1 MAIVAIDPPACF
13 GGQRHKHPFA
23 VCPVVQAD
31 ALGRRIGASVHADR
45 CTMIDG
51 LRRWPPRDHEVFLQ
65 DLRDRLRHE
74 GDPAVILA
82 ETTER
87 LARHFEASRAGY
99 GEFDRDATIF
109 IPRYH
114 WVDGSIIE
122 IPETIPFAIFGP
134 AITASHRRGEI
145 WIHEEIDAP
154 HPLLDEEGRAALRQ
168 FGIEA
173 CITVPIVKDGRLV
186 SLMSVQQSEPRRWRK
201 EDVAL
206 IVELAQRTWETLERA
221 RVEEELARS
230 REALFQAE
238 KLNALG
244 TLLAGVSHELNN
256 PLSIIVAQSELLAQD
271 TEGTAFAT
279 RVAKIRNAAERSARI
294 VQTFLAMARQKQPD
308 RRIIDLNDIV
318 RAAVEIAGYATRARH
333 IAVDLDLA
341 PLPPLRADGDQ
352 LHQVIVN
359 LLINAQQAMEGVS
372 GARCLRIVTRLRDA
386 QTITIDLSDT
396 GPGVTPALRGRIF
409 EPFFSTKPALAGT
422 GMGLSFS
429 QGIVEA
435 HGGSLELIASTVGA
449 CFRITLPIAY
459 DGTVVP
465 VAETA
470 LTSDTLL
477 ERRALLID
485 DEPEVAEALA
495 DILARLGYRCSHA
508 DSGPAARAL
517 LEHDGFDLILSDLR
531 MAEEDGMQLF
541 RWLEGARPDLT
552 NAVAFVTG
560 DTLNAAAAAFL
571 GESGR
576 PFIEKPFTIEAIAR
590 LAQIVADHQSGT
602 VPFSRS

>member
-1 MAIVAIDPPACF
+1 MTNAI
-13 GGQRHKHPFA
+13 
-23 VCPVVQAD
+23 
-31 ALGRRIGASVHADR
+31 
-45 CTMIDG
+45 
-51 LRRWPPRDHEVFLQ
+51 RRWPPRDHQVFLQ
-65 DLRDRLRHE
+65 DLRDRLRYE

-114 WVDGSIIE
+114 WVDGSIVE

-145 WIHEEIDAP
+145 WVHEEIDAP
-154 HPLLDEEGRAALRQ
+154 HPLLDEEGRTALRQ
-168 FGIEA
+168 LGIMA

-256 PLSIIVAQSELLAQD
+256 PLSIILAQSELLAQD
-271 TEGTAFAT
+271 TERTGFAT

-308 RRIIDLNDIV
+308 WSIVDLNDIV
-318 RAAVEIAGYATRARH
+318 RAAVEIAGYATRASH
-333 IAVDLDLA
+333 IAVDLDLV

-352 LHQVIVN
+352 LHQVLVN
-359 LLINAQQAMEGVS
+359 LLINAQQAMERVS
-372 GARCLRIVTRLRDA
+372 GPRRLRIATRLDDGQR
-386 QTITIDLSDT
+386 ITLELSDT
-396 GPGVTPALRGRIF
+396 GPGVPPSLRGRIF
-409 EPFFSTKPALAGT
+409 EPFFSTKPASAGT

-435 HGGSLELIASTVGA
+435 HGGSLELIASAVGA
-449 CFRITLPIAY
+449 CFRITLPIA
-459 DGTVVP
+459 DDDTAVP
-465 VAETA
+465 VLKTSP
-470 LTSDTLL
+470 TSDTLPK
-477 ERRALLID
+477 RRALLID

-495 DILARLGYRCSHA
+495 DILARLGYRCSRA
-508 DSGPAARAL
+508 DSGVVARAL
-517 LEHDGFDLILSDLR
+517 LEQNWFDLILSDLR
-531 MAEEDGMQLF
+531 MAEEDGVELF
-541 RWLEGARPDLT
+541 RWLEQARPDLAS
-552 NAVAFVTG
+552 AVAFVTG

-571 GESGR
+571 SESGR
-576 PFIEKPFTIEAIAR
+576 PFIEKPFTIEAVAR
-590 LAQIVADHQSGT
+590 LARTVADHRSGAA
-602 VPFSRS
+602 PFNRS

>member
-1 MAIVAIDPPACF
+1 M
-13 GGQRHKHPFA
+13 
-23 VCPVVQAD
+23 
-31 ALGRRIGASVHADR
+31 
-45 CTMIDG
+45 TDG
-51 LRRWPPRDHEVFLQ
+51 FRRWPPRDHQAFLE

-114 WVDGSIIE
+114 WVDGSIVE

-134 AITASHRRGEI
+134 AITASHLRGEI
-145 WIHEEIDAP
+145 WVHDEIDAP
-154 HPLLDEEGRAALRQ
+154 HPLLDEGGRAALRQ
-168 FGIEA
+168 LGIEA

-221 RVEEELARS
+221 RVEEELSRS

-271 TEGTAFAT
+271 TAGTEFAT

-308 RRIIDLNDIV
+308 RRIIDLNDII

-333 IAVDLDLA
+333 IVVDLDLA
-341 PLPPLRADGDQ
+341 PLPPLCADGDQ

-372 GARCLRIVTRLRDA
+372 GTRCLRIVTRLGEA
-386 QTITIDLSDT
+386 QTVTVDLSDT
-396 GPGVTPALRGRIF
+396 GPGVAPSLRGRIF
-409 EPFFSTKPALAGT
+409 EPFFSTKPVSTGT

-435 HGGSLELIASTVGA
+435 HGGSLELIASAIGA
-449 CFRITLPIAY
+449 CFRITLPIAH
-459 DGTVVP
+459 DGIVVP
-465 VAETA
+465 VVKPSAV
-470 LTSDTLL
+470 SDILS

-508 DSGPAARAL
+508 DSGATARAVL
-517 LEHDGFDLILSDLR
+517 AQDQFDLILSDLR
-531 MAEEDGMQLF
+531 MAEEDGMELF
-541 RWLEGARPDLT
+541 RWLERARPDLAG
-552 NAVAFVTG
+552 AVAFVTG
-560 DTLNAAAAAFL
+560 DILNVAAAGFL
-571 GESGR
+571 VGSGR
-576 PFIEKPFTIEAIAR
+576 PFIEKPFNIEAIAR
-590 LAQIVADHQSGT
+590 LAQSVADHRAGLAP
-602 VPFSRS
+602 VSRS